1 MAVIYTLII
10 TITNCR
16 IHVWFAIELS
26 LISAPIGL
34 SITIGQYTSQSEHLN
49 DFFVN
54 TCKNFPCFFQV
65 PLATQFKK
73 LIIMNYSELN

>member
-10 TITNCR
+10 TITNCQ

-34 SITIGQYTSQSEHLN
+34 CIGHYTSQSEHLN
-49 DFFVN
+49 GFFVN
-54 TCKNFPCFFQV
+54 TCKNFPCFDLEK
-65 PLATQFKK
+65 P
-73 LIIMNYSELN
+73 IISQILLWYW

>member
-16 IHVWFAIELS
+16 IHVWFAVELS

-49 DFFVN
+49 GFFVN
-54 TCKNFPCFFQV
+54 TCKNVPCFDLEKPKISQI
-65 PLATQFKK
+65 L
-73 LIIMNYSELN
+73 LWYW